1 MSRSATGKPCTE
13 ALPTPLQTLGHLQ
26 LWLPPEILCS
36 RCCGNGIHSAAAI
49 YDEQRIHERSK
60 LIGYAISART
70 ERFPEETPY
79 RYEPL
84 ADQSLRWNEE
94 ARETSPIT
102 IYWT

>member
-1 MSRSATGKPCTE
+1 MHGSFANTSPNPRVTFNFGFHRRSSV
-13 ALPTPLQTLGHLQ
+13 LGVA
-26 LWLPPEILCS
+26 
-36 RCCGNGIHSAAAI
+36 GNGIHSAAAI
-49 YDEQRIHERSK
+49 YDEQRIYERSK

-94 ARETSPIT
+94 ARENIADYNLLDLG
-102 IYWT
+102 I